1 MNNPLLNHAG
11 LPRFSLV
18 SPDHV
23 EPALDTLLEG
33 NLEQIGRLL
42 ADEGARSWESLVE
55 PLEAMEHRLSRTWA
69 PVAHLNAVVNSAP
82 LREAYNKCLPKLTRY
97 ATEIGQNETLFRA
110 YEEVSKS
117 GDKGD
122 PARTAV
128 LNHALRDFRLSGV
141 ALPPDDKARFRD
153 IMERLSSLQAKF
165 EENLLDA
172 TNAWS
177 RQILDIKR
185 LDGLPEGVVDRAREA
200 AAEKKLKGWLF
211 NLDFPTFYAVQSH
224 ATDRALREDFY
235 RAWSTRASDTGP
247 HGGRWDNTEIITE
260 ILALRHEAAE
270 LLGYASYA
278 EYSLATKMAGS
289 VEQVL
294 AFLDDL
300 ADRCRPAA
308 QAEMAELEALAGHP
322 LAAWDVPFYSEQL
335 RLQRFSISEEE
346 LRPYFPVDKVLD
358 GLFGTAHRLFHID
371 IEQAEPP
378 DTWHKDV
385 RYYQVSDA
393 AGPRGGFYVD
403 LYARQKKRGGAWMDD
418 CVGRARVGDIDDL
431 PVAFLICNFMP
442 PSGDRPALLTH
453 EEVVTLFHEFGH
465 TLHHLL
471 TRVPYPSVA
480 GINGVAWDACE
491 LPSQFMENYAWQPE
505 VIPMISGHYRDGA
518 PLPADILEKLIES
531 RNFQAAMH
539 MVRQLEF
546 ALFDFRIHSA
556 GRPLSSADVDEYLQE
571 VRRQVAVVSYP
582 DFNRFPHG
590 FSHVFAGGYAAGY
603 YSYKW
608 AEVLSADAFSAFE
621 ESGIFD
627 PDTGR
632 RFLESIL
639 EVGGSVEAADA
650 FVSFRGREPSPEP
663 LLRLSGIAT
672 GD

>member
-1 MNNPLLNHAG
+1 MNNPLLDHTD
-11 LPRFSLV
+11 LPRFSSI
-18 SPDHV
+18 SPEDV
-23 EPALDTLLEG
+23 EPAVDTLLEA
-33 NLEQIGRLL
+33 NLKAIEHLL
-42 ADEGARSWESLVE
+42 AAEGPRSWESLVE
-55 PLEAMEHRLSRTWA
+55 PLEALEHRLSRTWA
-69 PVAHLNAVVNSAP
+69 PVAHLNAVRNSTP

-97 ATEIGQNETLFRA
+97 ASEVGQNDALFRA
-110 YEEVSKS
+110 YEEVSQNRA
-117 GDKGD
+117 GDD
-122 PARTAV
+122 RARSAV
-128 LNHALRDFRLSGV
+128 LDHALRDFRLAGV
-141 ALPPDDKARFRD
+141 ALPAGDKARFRD
-153 IMERLSSLQAKF
+153 IMERLASLQARF

-177 RQILDIKR
+177 RQILDQKR
-185 LDGLPEGVVDRAREA
+185 LEGLPEATMDRAREA

-211 NLDFPTFYAVQSH
+211 DLDFPTFHAVQSH
-224 ATDRALREDFY
+224 ATDRGLREDFY
-235 RAWSTRASDTGP
+235 RAWTTRASDTGP
-247 HGGRWDNTEIITE
+247 HGGRWDNTDVMTE
-260 ILALRHEAAE
+260 ILTLRQEAAS

-294 AFLDDL
+294 TFLEDL
-300 ADRCRPAA
+300 AARCRTAA
-308 QAEMAELEALAGHP
+308 QAEIAELEALAGHP
-322 LAAWDVPFYSEQL
+322 LAAWDVSFYSEQL
-335 RLQRFSISEEE
+335 RQRRFSISREE

-358 GLFGTAHRLFHID
+358 GLFRTARRLFHIE
-371 IEQAEPP
+371 IEAAAPP
-378 DTWHKDV
+378 DTWHEDV

-393 AGPRGGFYVD
+393 QGPRGGFYVD
-403 LYARQKKRGGAWMDD
+403 LYARQKKRGGAWMDE
-418 CVGRARVGDIDDL
+418 CVGRARLGDIDDL
-431 PVAFLICNFMP
+431 PVALLICNFLP

-453 EEVVTLFHEFGH
+453 DEVVTLFHEFGH

-491 LPSQFMENYAWQPE
+491 LPSQFMENYAWRPE
-505 VIPMISGHYRDGA
+505 VIPMISGHYRDGTG
-518 PLPADILEKLIES
+518 LPAEILEKLIES
-531 RNFQAAMH
+531 RNFQAGMH

-556 GRPLSSADVDEYLQE
+556 GKPLAAAELNDCL
-571 VRRQVAVVSYP
+571 RQVRDQVSVLPYP
-582 DFNRFPHG
+582 DFNRFPHS
-590 FSHVFAGGYAAGY
+590 FSHIFAGGYAAGY

-621 ESGIFD
+621 ENGVFD

-650 FVSFRGREPSPEP
+650 FVAFRGREPSPEP

-672 GD
+672 GG